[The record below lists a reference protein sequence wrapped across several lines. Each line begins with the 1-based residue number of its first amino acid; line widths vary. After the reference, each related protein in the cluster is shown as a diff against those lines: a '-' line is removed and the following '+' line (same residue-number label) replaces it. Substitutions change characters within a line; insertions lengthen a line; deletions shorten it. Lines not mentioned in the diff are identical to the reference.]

1 MVNTKTFDEIAFRS
15 LFDYATIGMLVV
27 DRDSKILLTNN
38 FALKTFGYTADE
50 LFEKSVDVLVPNRF
64 HTSHPKHREEYH
76 HNPQSRPMGAGR
88 DLFAI
93 KKGGEEFPVELSL
106 SHFKKDDEIFVI
118 VFVIDITVRKRSE
131 LDLQLQQQ
139 EREKISNELNKL
151 NEQLEQKVE
160 DRTVML
166 RETLKQLENSR
177 DELTAAFEKEKELG
191 DLKSRFVS
199 MASHEFRT
207 PLSTINSSAALLSR
221 YTKEDEQDKRTKH
234 IQRIQEQVKHMNNM
248 LEDLLSL
255 GKLEEGLIDVRASE
269 FNACAWMKEL
279 IAEMQENVC
288 DHTLEIVDLGGE
300 MFCTDKKL
308 LRNVLI
314 NIVSNAIKF
323 SPPNSVV
330 KITCN
335 VQSDTWSLQIKD
347 NGIGISKEDAQHL
360 FERFFRA
367 KNAANIQGTGLGLH
381 IVARYIAL
389 LNGSV
394 KLDSK
399 LNEGTTVCIDLPR
412 LKPFELE

>member
-1 MVNTKTFDEIAFRS
+1 MINSTLGEIAFRS

-27 DRDSKILLTNN
+27 NRESKILLAND
-38 FALKTFGYTADE
+38 FALKTFGYDADE
-50 LFEKSVDVLVPNRF
+50 LIDKSVDVLVPNRF
-64 HTSHPKHREEYH
+64 HGSHPKQREGYH
-76 HNPQSRPMGAGR
+76 NSPQSRPMGAGR

-93 KKGGEEFPVELSL
+93 KKNGEEFPVELSL
-106 SHFKKDDEIFVI
+106 SHFKKGDSTFVI
-118 VFVIDITVRKRSE
+118 VFVIDITVRKKSE
-131 LDLQLQQQ
+131 VELRLQQL
-139 EREKISNELNKL
+139 EREKMSEELKKL
-151 NEQLEQKVE
+151 NEHLEQKVE

-234 IQRIQEQVKHMNNM
+234 IKRIQEQVKHMNTM

-255 GKLEEGLIDVRASE
+255 GKLEEGLIETRASE
-269 FNACAWMKEL
+269 FNACDWLKEL
-279 IAEMQENVC
+279 VVEMQENISN
-288 DHTLEIVDLGGE
+288 HNIEIIKEGGE
-300 MFCTDKKL
+300 LFCTDKKL

-314 NIVSNAIKF
+314 NLISNAVKF
-323 SPPNSVV
+323 SPQNAT
-330 KITCN
+330 IQIRCN
-335 VQSDTWSLQIKD
+335 VQNDTWHLQVKD
-347 NGIGISKEDAQHL
+347 SGIGISEEDAQHL

-367 KNAANIQGTGLGLH
+367 KNASNIQGTGLGLH
-381 IVARYIAL
+381 IVARYVEL
-389 LNGSV
+389 LHGTI

-399 LNEGTTVCIDLPR
+399 LNEGTTVSIELPR
-412 LKPFELE
+412 LSPFVLVE